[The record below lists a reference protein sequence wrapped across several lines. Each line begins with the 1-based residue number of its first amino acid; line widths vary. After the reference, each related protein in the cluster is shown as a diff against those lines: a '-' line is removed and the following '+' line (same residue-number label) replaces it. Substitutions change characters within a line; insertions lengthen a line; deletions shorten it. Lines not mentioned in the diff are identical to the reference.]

1 MRMAMVN
8 IREMCMLMFEFCML
22 VIMCVRF
29 NAIPFKIMDMLVVF
43 VMTVNMSMRKFD
55 VGMFMRMTFGQMQPN
70 AN

>member
-1 MRMAMVN
+1 
-8 IREMCMLMFEFCML
+8 
-22 VIMCVRF
+22 
-29 NAIPFKIMDMLVVF
+29 MDMLVVF